1 LTSVMFPSLV
11 TETVW
16 PSASVIEKEYMAGFL
31 NREMVATVILHSLFF

>member
-1 LTSVMFPSLV
+1 MFPSLV

-31 NREMVATVILHSLFF
+31 NREMVATVILHS